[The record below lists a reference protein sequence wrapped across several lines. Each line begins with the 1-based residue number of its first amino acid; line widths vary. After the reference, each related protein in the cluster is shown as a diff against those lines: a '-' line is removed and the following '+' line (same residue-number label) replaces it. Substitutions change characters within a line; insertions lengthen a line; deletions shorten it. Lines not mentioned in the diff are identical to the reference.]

1 MKLTKIE
8 TPQHARIDTTVGT
21 RVFTGDTMIYGD
33 TGWRKVDWLPTG
45 HDIET
50 LKVRRQNNTI
60 TLVGVIT
67 PKSGGDVSSPSAV
80 PDGFRQTASNGLGAY
95 IYSLSG
101 TQVAYFYLNVAG
113 TTYLRNPVNDSV
125 GRFALSWV
133 TNDAWPTTLP
143 GTPV

>member
-8 TPQHARIDTTVGT
+8 TSPPIRIDTTVGT
-21 RVFTGDTMIYGD
+21 RVFAGDTMIYGD
-33 TGWRKVDWLPTG
+33 TGWRNVDWLPTG
-45 HDIET
+45 HDIGT

-60 TLVGVIT
+60 TLVGVVT
-67 PKSGGDVSSPSAV
+67 PKSGGGESRPAIIPV
-80 PDGFRQTASNGLGAY
+80 GFRQTASNGLGAY

-101 TQVAYFYLNVAG
+101 TQVAYFYLNMAG
-113 TTYLRNPVNDSV
+113 TTYLRNTTNDSV

-143 GTPV
+143 GTPA